1 MTPEFHRPLAVDRIG
16 PAAQDHAVAAT
27 PAECT
32 ALAARLGVPAVHSL
46 ECHWRLRRGEAG
58 RIAAEG
64 HLRARLVRECVVSL
78 DEFETEMAEQ
88 FRLTFVPEG
97 RESDDPDP
105 ESEDE
110 IPYAGGAIDLGE
122 AAAEQLALD
131 LDPYPHKPGVT
142 LPAAASEAAESPF
155 AALARRGWEN

>member
-16 PAAQDHAVAAT
+16 AAPLEQTVVASPT
-27 PAECT
+27 ECE
-32 ALAARLGVPAVHSL
+32 ALAARLGIPAVHSL
-46 ECHWRLRRGEAG
+46 ECRFRLRRGDAG

-78 DEFETEMAEQ
+78 DEFETEMAEG
-88 FRLTFVPEG
+88 FRLIFVPEG
-97 RESDDPDP
+97 QESDDADP

-110 IPYAGGAIDLGE
+110 VPYAGGAIDLGE

-131 LDPYPHKPGVT
+131 LDPYPHKPGVV
-142 LPAAASEAAESPF
+142 LSDSVGEPPPSPF
-155 AALARRGWEN
+155 AVLSRRRNDA